1 MLQKKCNRTQAH
13 YKSGM
18 VPAITHRGVCIRATQ
33 TCCGYPAIP
42 ESQPEQG
49 WGRPSR
55 TCHTHT
61 APALGSGSPLRLLL
75 ALRHL
80 SFIPG
85 IKAEAPSTGRDTAL
99 VTVTILLSKSMK
111 QGHQTPARVQQCPGC
126 AHSSSAPGG
135 FDTAPA
141 ASTDASAQER
151 CDSCPHLQQQVRNEA
166 GNGCRLKPQG
176 EFHCFPPA

>member
-33 TCCGYPAIP
+33 TCCGYPVIP

-111 QGHQTPARVQQCPGC
+111 QGHQTRLLAC
-126 AHSSSAPGG
+126 SSARDVP
-135 FDTAPA
+135 TAA
-141 ASTDASAQER
+141 LHLVASTLLLQHPQMLLHRNDAIPAHICNSKSET
-151 CDSCPHLQQQVRNEA
+151 
-166 GNGCRLKPQG
+166 KQG
-176 EFHCFPPA
+176 MAAD